1 MTTRASPRHLRL
13 VPSPARR
20 DVAEREFPVHFTRPP
35 YRLGWLRR
43 PANGFGWVGTGTLRF
58 ESEGVL
64 LSGKRLTLLGL
75 RRARRLILP
84 EEIRD
89 VYREGNAVQ
98 INLHVGA
105 RRPFLRFW
113 ARDAA
118 EATRLVARLPTRR
131 TIELET
137 ELRSPEAAGRARRSA
152 LLLLAL
158 AVAVLVGLSWLRA
171 VRLGPAPAPLSA
183 PSWRTEHAA
192 AASAGDLERAVRGA
206 SDAEVQQSRADLE
219 RFGERFAGLTTQF
232 TTAFN
237 ALMLGNLSQ
246 QAFADGA
253 EQWLLPQWRTL
264 AQQLPS
270 APAET
275 LRGRSAQELGAV
287 VAGWQRALTLY
298 AHGLR
303 ARDPA
308 EVNGAFDAMRDA
320 EAHQQR
326 AWRLRGDLEHRQS
339 ESAVSEQAA
348 SGVPGHAAQ

>member
-35 YRLGWLRR
+35 YRLGWVRR

-113 ARDAA
+113 ARDVA

-137 ELRSPEAAGRARRSA
+137 ELRSPEAVGRARRSA
-152 LLLLAL
+152 FLLLAL

-171 VRLGPAPAPLSA
+171 VRLGPAPPTVSS
-183 PSWRTEHAA
+183 PSSRTEHAA
-192 AASAGDLERAVRGA
+192 AASADLERAVRSA
-206 SDAEVQQSRADLE
+206 SDAEVLQSRADLE
-219 RFGERFAGLTTQF
+219 RFGERFAGLTAQF
-232 TTAFN
+232 ATAFN
-237 ALMLGNLSQ
+237 ALSLGNLSQ
-246 QAFADGA
+246 QAFADGT
-253 EQWLLPQWRTL
+253 EQWLLPQWATL

-270 APAET
+270 APADT
-275 LRGRSAQELGAV
+275 LRGRTVQELGAV
-287 VAGWQRALTLY
+287 IADWQRALTLY

-308 EVNGAFDAMRDA
+308 EVNRAFDAMRDA
-320 EAHQQR
+320 EAHQWR
-326 AWRLRGDLEHRQS
+326 AWRLRGDLESRQS
-339 ESAVSEQAA
+339 ASAVPERAA
-348 SGVPGHAAQ
+348 GGVTEHAAQ